1 MVGDLKNGRTVHSL
15 ARLLSLYQVQLQY
28 ISPPGLGMPK
38 HVMEYVARKGI
49 PQKVY
54 ERLEDVLADTH
65 VLYMTRI
72 QRERFQTQEEYEKV
86 ILKCF
91 AYSYSPKL
99 NNFLFS
105 FKIITAMDQIKHLL
119 KYICINNL
127 KLFLIVTLTKRPHC
141 HIFEFDNKIFLN
153 Y

>member
-72 QRERFQTQEEYEKV
+72 QRERFQSQEEYEKV
-86 ILKCF
+86 IFIILKYF
-91 AYSYSPKL
+91 AYSYSLKL
-99 NNFLFS
+99 NIYLFS
-105 FKIITAMDQIKHLL
+105 FKIIIPIKQIKKSL
-119 KYICINNL
+119 KS
-127 KLFLIVTLTKRPHC
+127 
-141 HIFEFDNKIFLN
+141 
-153 Y
+153 